1 MRSVLPPARLLV
13 LLASVGLLG
22 RGCDGDMCFLDRWCR
37 LGPRLSSFVFPGGGG
52 EAAAAAQ
59 PWNKSLRSC
68 PRFDGVC
75 FGAGERPVGE
85 GSPVSRWDLAVA
97 GFCFVLIGLCLGSS
111 PSTVL
116 PSLEACR
123 GGAVGFVVWWWWMD
137 WCCFLAACRWEASIH
152 GFRSPGGVPDR
163 GAFMEFI
170 NCGSL
175 QSQRAMGFLLA
186 RELLLSSIF
195 LGHSSD
201 VDGRGRRRWPVCGSN
216 KGPKDFLVFFFLSGS
231 FVQMAVTAVSFC
243 SFLGGSSTV
252 YLFLVLVC
260 FP

>member
-1 MRSVLPPARLLV
+1 
-13 LLASVGLLG
+13 
-22 RGCDGDMCFLDRWCR
+22 
-37 LGPRLSSFVFPGGGG
+37 
-52 EAAAAAQ
+52 
-59 PWNKSLRSC
+59 
-68 PRFDGVC
+68 
-75 FGAGERPVGE
+75 
-85 GSPVSRWDLAVA
+85 
-97 GFCFVLIGLCLGSS
+97 
-111 PSTVL
+111 
-116 PSLEACR
+116 
-123 GGAVGFVVWWWWMD
+123 
-137 WCCFLAACRWEASIH
+137 
-152 GFRSPGGVPDR
+152 
-163 GAFMEFI
+163 MEFI

-195 LGHSSD
+195 LDHSSD